1 MECPHCA
8 ATLPDDDIFCE
19 ECGVRLA
26 EDPQPAVL
34 EGGCRCGAGAD
45 EIDEDGFCGRCGRR
59 VRPRPE
65 DHIEIAISAD
75 FAAVADRGVRHER
88 NEDRLA
94 LRMAADR
101 FVMVVC
107 DGVSSSTEAQTA
119 ASAAVEA
126 IADALEHS
134 DGDEAG
140 MREAIGAAAER
151 VAELARGAVHDAP
164 STTAVAAMVRD
175 RAAVIGWVGDSRAYW
190 VDENGARQL
199 TRDHSWLNDALASG
213 GMTMEEAAADPKTHA
228 ITRWLGGDSGENA
241 QPDVIRFEIP
251 GEGALLLCTDGLW
264 NYAAAEEEMGNV
276 ARGALEGEA
285 IAGCRKLV
293 EFAVERG
300 GQDNITAALL
310 KFGPPAARQKDEE
323 EDGERI
329 QG

>member
-1 MECPHCA
+1 M
-8 ATLPDDDIFCE
+8 LPDDDIFCE
-19 ECGVRLA
+19 ECGLRLV
-26 EDPQPAVL
+26 EEVPPAVV
-34 EGGCRCGAGAD
+34 EGGCRCGASPD

-65 DHIEIAISAD
+65 DHIEITISAD

-88 NEDRLA
+88 NEDRVA
-94 LRMAADR
+94 LRMVGDR

-107 DGVSSSTEAQTA
+107 DGVSSSNEAQTA
-119 ASAAVEA
+119 AWAATEA

-134 DGDEAG
+134 DGEEAA

-151 VAELARGAVHDAP
+151 VAELARGVTEDAP
-164 STTAVAAMVRD
+164 STTAVAALVRD

-190 VDENGARQL
+190 IDDNGARQL
-199 TRDHSWLNDALASG
+199 TKDHSWLNEALEAG
-213 GMTMEEAAADPKTHA
+213 EITMEEAAEDPKAHA

-241 QPDVIRFEIP
+241 EPDVIRFEIP

-264 NYAAAEEEMGNV
+264 NYAATEEAMGNV
-276 ARGALEGEA
+276 AHDALEGEA
-285 IAGCRKLV
+285 GVGAAVKGCRKLV

-310 KFGPPAARQKDEE
+310 KFGPPAAGRRDEDD
-323 EDGERI
+323 DGERV